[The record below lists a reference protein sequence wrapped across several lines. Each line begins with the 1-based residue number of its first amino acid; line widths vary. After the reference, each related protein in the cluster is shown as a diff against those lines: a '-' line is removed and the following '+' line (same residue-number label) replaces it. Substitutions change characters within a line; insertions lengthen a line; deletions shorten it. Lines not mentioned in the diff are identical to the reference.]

1 MKAGVEQQMS
11 YLGGG
16 PYHAETCPLCGQI
29 LWNGKCENPDC
40 RYHWHPKE
48 DDGDSD
54 ADELE
59 R

>member
-1 MKAGVEQQMS
+1 MS

-16 PYHAETCPLCGQI
+16 PYHAETCPLCGQT

-59 R
+59 W